1 MISPNSIERVKNA
14 IDIIDVVGDFV
25 KLKKKGSNYTGNC
38 PFHNEKT
45 PSFYVSQPKEIY
57 KCFGCGKSGNAIT
70 FLMEH
75 EKLAYADAIRWLAN
89 RYHIELEETET
100 SPEQKQQALVTE
112 SLYAINQ
119 FAVGF
124 FEEQLMG
131 SEEGK
136 LIAFSYL
143 KERGFKNETIKK
155 FKLGY
160 SPNQRETL
168 SNLLISSQF
177 SKEIIA
183 RSGLAVLRDNGSLTD
198 NYRGRII
205 FPIQGSTGKTIGFGA
220 RVIGKAI
227 NAPKYINTPEN
238 ELYSKSKT
246 LYGMYIAKGAIG
258 KNDECLLVEGYTDVI
273 SLHQAG
279 IENVVASGGTS
290 LTNDQ
295 LRLIKKY
302 SQNLTIIYDGDKA
315 GINAALRGLDMAVE
329 EGLEVRLVLIPDGD
343 DPDSYVNKLGTTAF
357 LEFISKN
364 KKDFILFQVEAL
376 LKDAGNDIQLK
387 NKAVNQVANTI
398 GKINKAEDFV
408 KRQEYIKQCAA
419 LLKIDEQGLLTL
431 VNKKIESERMVKAS
445 VRPSPKPENPL
456 LVEGGESIPT
466 PIDEAAQTVN
476 ASTVDELIG
485 GSFHDTLEENIVK
498 LLLEQGAKAFNE
510 TQTVAAHIFET
521 LIDFPMESAFLNGFV
536 EKYRTQ
542 VENNVAP
549 SIKDYVYDEDEN
561 VRRFIERITLESHE
575 LSPKWDEMYEG
586 KKLSST
592 DNYLEDVNNCLCHF
606 KLRKLKR
613 MIEENQAEMASADE
627 AGLLFHISVHVELK
641 SKEKEITQSLGTV
654 IL

>member
-1 MISPNSIERVKNA
+1 M
-14 IDIIDVVGDFV
+14 
-25 KLKKKGSNYTGNC
+25 
-38 PFHNEKT
+38 
-45 PSFYVSQPKEIY
+45 
-57 KCFGCGKSGNAIT
+57 
-70 FLMEH
+70 
-75 EKLAYADAIRWLAN
+75 
-89 RYHIELEETET
+89 
-100 SPEQKQQALVTE
+100 
-112 SLYAINQ
+112 
-119 FAVGF
+119 
-124 FEEQLMG
+124 
-131 SEEGK
+131 
-136 LIAFSYL
+136 